1 MTKRN
6 REAVKERRQ
15 EKKHETGRVIKD
27 KFEREIKP
35 PVTAK
40 TNVQREFLQALAKY
54 DVVVFSAPAGVGKSF
69 ITMSEVSDWLKKGI
83 YKKCVL
89 TRPAVG
95 MGNSIG
101 LLKGDMR
108 AKFEMYL
115 LPLVEVIK
123 DRYGEGWYE
132 NCLSSGVITML
143 PMEYARGMSIGDVFV
158 CEEMQNSKPDEMY
171 TLITRLAEGGKL
183 ICIGDPNQNDL
194 KGENGIEWLIKFVD
208 NNPELQK
215 HIKVIQAN
223 SDDIVRSGLCK
234 SVVKAKERS
243 IENNKRD

>member
-1 MTKRN
+1 MSKRN
-6 REAVKERRQ
+6 RNRVQQNRQ
-15 EKKHETGRVIKD
+15 QKREEIGRILDPKFD
-27 KFEREIKP
+27 KEIKP
-35 PVTAK
+35 PVQAK
-40 TNVQREFLQALAKY
+40 TAVQKEFLQALANY
-54 DVVVFSAPAGVGKSF
+54 DVVVLSAPAGVGKSF

-83 YKKCVL
+83 YNRCVL

-115 LPLVEVIK
+115 LPLVEVVK
-123 DRYGEGWYE
+123 DRYGVGWYE
-132 NCLSSGVITML
+132 NCLANGTLTML
-143 PMEYARGMSIGDVFV
+143 PMEYARGMSISDVFV

-194 KGENGIEWLIKFVD
+194 KGLNGIDWLCDFVER
-208 NNPELQK
+208 NPELQK
-215 HIKVIQAN
+215 HIKVIKAT

-234 SVVKAKERS
+234 AVVKAKEKE
-243 IENNKRD
+243 IK

>member
-6 REAVKERRQ
+6 RKQVKQNRTQ
-15 EKKHETGRVIKD
+15 KKEESGRYINPKFD
-27 KFEREIKP
+27 KEVKP
-35 PVTAK
+35 PVQAK
-40 TNVQREFLQALAKY
+40 TTVQKEFLTALANY
-54 DVVVFSAPAGVGKSF
+54 PVVVLSAPAGVGKSF
-69 ITMSEVSDWLKKGI
+69 VTMSEVSDWLKKGT
-83 YKKCVL
+83 YNKCVL

-108 AKFEMYL
+108 SKFEMYL

-123 DRYGEGWYE
+123 ERYGTGWYE
-132 NCLSSGVITML
+132 NCLSDGTITML
-143 PMEYARGMSIGDVFV
+143 PMEYARGMSISDVFV

-194 KGENGIEWLIKFVD
+194 KGKNGIEWLCDFVES
-208 NNPELQK
+208 NPELSEY
-215 HIKVIQAN
+215 IKVIKAT

-234 SVVKAKERS
+234 AMVKAKE
-243 IENNKRD
+243 NKVDL

>member
-6 REAVKERRQ
+6 RQTVQQSRQ
-15 EKKHETGRVIKD
+15 NKKAEVGRVIDPKFD
-27 KFEREIKP
+27 KEVKP
-35 PVTAK
+35 PVQAK
-40 TNVQREFLQALAKY
+40 TAVQKEFLQALANY
-54 DVVVFSAPAGVGKSF
+54 DVVVLSAPAGVGKSF

-83 YKKCVL
+83 YNRCVL

-115 LPLVEVIK
+115 LPLVEVMK
-123 DRYGEGWYE
+123 ERYGVGWYE
-132 NCLSSGVITML
+132 NCLSNGSLVML
-143 PMEYARGMSIGDVFV
+143 PMEYARGMSISDVFV

-183 ICIGDPNQNDL
+183 ICIGDPNQNDM
-194 KGENGIEWLIKFVD
+194 KGQNGIDWLCDFVER
-208 NNPELQK
+208 NPELQK
-215 HIKVIQAN
+215 HIKVIKAT

-234 SVVKAKERS
+234 AMVKAKEKE
-243 IENNKRD
+243 IK